1 MSEQELF
8 DKLSD
13 AVVKGDNKGIQDL
26 SNEVINNGY
35 DPYDALIKGCAAG
48 MKIVSDKYEKKEMY
62 VPQILL
68 SARAMYA
75 ALDVL
80 KPHIKVDA
88 GTSSGNIAIG
98 TVEGD
103 IHDIGKNI
111 VKLLLEIA
119 GYNVTDLGRGV
130 PLTNFVQTVKDGEVD
145 VIAMS
150 ALMSTSM
157 LGMPEVINML
167 QDAGIRDNVKVMVG
181 GAPITRQYAEKI
193 GADGYAE
200 NGPAAIKVAQSLTTG
215 GA

>member
-48 MKIVSDKYEKKEMY
+48 MKIVSDRYEKKEMY

-88 GTSSGNIAIG
+88 GTSSGTIAIG

-130 PLTNFVQTVKDGEVD
+130 PLTNFVQTVKE
-145 VIAMS
+145 
-150 ALMSTSM
+150 
-157 LGMPEVINML
+157 
-167 QDAGIRDNVKVMVG
+167 
-181 GAPITRQYAEKI
+181 
-193 GADGYAE
+193 
-200 NGPAAIKVAQSLTTG
+200 
-215 GA
+215 